1 LLDHNPQVFVIGE
14 SITDIVVR
22 DGVSVDHPGGSPLN
36 VSFGVSRL
44 GLGTTFLTRLG
55 DDPAGLA
62 LEQHLVA
69 AGVVVV
75 PQPLPGVRSATAQ
88 ATIDTTGSASY
99 LFDIDWQLPRIS
111 LEQVAVG
118 GDTATVVHFGS
129 IGAFLEPGASEVEA
143 LIAAAGVGS
152 LVTYDPNIRPQLIG
166 SRDAARRRVESHL
179 RLSDLVKASDED
191 IEWLYPGANPREIAQ
206 SWLELGPSVVV
217 VTRGSE
223 GSFALGREGISAEL
237 PSRKVTLVDTI
248 GAGDSFMAG
257 LIFGLVNLAAAHSA
271 SEGDSEGDSDTRRRV
286 PTFSANDLATLL
298 DIATACGAITVSRAG
313 AMPPT
318 YDELQAGR

>member
-1 LLDHNPQVFVIGE
+1 MLGNNSHVVVIGE

-44 GLGTTFLTRLG
+44 GLETTFLTRLG
-55 DDPAGLA
+55 DDAAGLA
-62 LEQHLVA
+62 LQQHLVD
-69 AGVVVV
+69 AGVHVV
-75 PQPLPGVRSATAQ
+75 PEPIPGVRSATAQ
-88 ATIDTTGSASY
+88 ATIDGTGSASY
-99 LFDIDWQLPRIS
+99 LFDIDWQLPRTS
-111 LEQVAVG
+111 LQQVSQQDQKNA
-118 GDTATVVHFGS
+118 VVHFGS
-129 IGAFLEPGASEVEA
+129 IGAFLQPGATEVEA
-143 LIAAAGVGS
+143 LIAAAGARS

-166 SRDAARRRVESHL
+166 SRDNARARVEAHL
-179 RLSDLVKASDED
+179 RLSDFVKASDED

-206 SWLELGPSVVV
+206 TWLEIGPSVVV

-223 GSFALGREGISAEL
+223 GSFAVGRDGVSAEL

-257 LIFGLVNLAAAHSA
+257 LIFGLVNLKAQREAT
-271 SEGDSEGDSDTRRRV
+271 GRRV
-286 PTFSANDLATLL
+286 PTFSDRDLATLL
-298 DIATACGAITVSRAG
+298 ETATACGAITVARAG

-318 YDELQAGR
+318 YAELQAAR

>member
-1 LLDHNPQVFVIGE
+1 LLGNNSHVVVIGE

-44 GLGTTFLTRLG
+44 GIETTFLTRLG

-62 LEQHLVA
+62 LHQHLVA
-69 AGVVVV
+69 AGVTVV
-75 PQPLPGVRSATAQ
+75 PEPLRGVRSATAQ
-88 ATIDTTGSASY
+88 ATIDDTGSASY

-111 LEQVAVG
+111 LEQAALR

-143 LIAAAGVGS
+143 LIAAARVRS
-152 LVTYDPNIRPQLIG
+152 WVTYDPNIRPQLIG
-166 SRDAARRRVESHL
+166 GRNAARTRVESHL

-191 IEWLYPGANPREIAQ
+191 IEWLYPGADPRDIAQ
-206 SWLELGPSVVV
+206 TWLELGPSVVV

-223 GSFALGREGISAEL
+223 GSFALGRDGVSAEL

-257 LIFGLVNLAAAHSA
+257 LIFGLVNLTVAHS
-271 SEGDSEGDSDTRRRV
+271 DSEVGSDRRRRV
-286 PTFSANDLATLL
+286 PTFGNDDLATLL
-298 DIATACGAITVSRAG
+298 QIATACGAITVSRAG

-318 YDELQAGR
+318 YDELQAGL